1 MDTLAS
7 FKGAHD
13 TFARVLQGVRT
24 EQLDDPATGMDWR
37 VRDLPAHVTSVTQHI
52 GGVRIASS
60 GEDLMDMHAA
70 VAAAATVE
78 VVIGAHAE
86 AARAACEAFAAPDGL
101 TRLYELTWWMMSFS
115 GQQIAPI
122 LAMDCYT
129 HAWDLARS
137 TGQPTDFDEV
147 LANEMLVIARSSI
160 PAGGRSTVSFRGTV
174 TFADEQPCDPSR
186 PAVDQLAA
194 YLGRVVD

>member
-7 FKGAHD
+7 FKEAHD
-13 TFARVLQGVRT
+13 TFAQVLQRVRT
-24 EQLDDPATGMDWR
+24 EQLDDPATGMEWR

-52 GGVRIASS
+52 GGIRIASG

-70 VAAAATVE
+70 LAAAGNVE
-78 VVIGAHAE
+78 ELVRAHAE
-86 AARAACEAFAAPDGL
+86 AARAAYEAFAAADGL
-101 TRLYELTWWMMSFS
+101 TRAYELRWWSMSFT

-122 LAMDCYT
+122 LAMDCFT

-137 TGQPTDFDEV
+137 TRQPTNFDEA
-147 LANEMLVIARSSI
+147 LANEMFVIARNSI
-160 PAGGRSTVSFRGTV
+160 PAGGRSTVSFRGTL
-174 TFADEQPCDPSR
+174 TFGDEQPCNPSR

-194 YLGRVVD
+194 YLGRVVH